1 VPPAGNWNVKAI
13 LSRSWSILAAL
24 VLGALLIG
32 YLTGCAG
39 VSWRKPAQGGGTAAT
54 LPGGLSA
61 QAAAPD
67 SPATPTQQA
76 VYRHVSRTYAPP
88 AAVQAAPLPSPSHKA
103 AAPAPGIVQDIAPA
117 PPPLPS
123 LLTEEITEHAAG
135 KSGVAQ
141 ADTSAD
147 TAARIA
153 SMRPVQ
159 VFGFALVLGALALF
173 HPVARLAVG
182 GGKQIQAIAGA
193 AGVLCIF
200 GPQLM
205 AGNEPLLIWGGLA
218 AVLGAWIITR
228 MSRHE
233 ALADAAKTAPPPPT
247 SV

>member
-1 VPPAGNWNVKAI
+1 VKAL
-13 LSRSWSILAAL
+13 LSKPYSLAVVL
-24 VLGALLIG
+24 VLAALLIG
-32 YLTGCAG
+32 FFTGCAG
-39 VSWRKPAQGGGTAAT
+39 ILSRKPAQGGGTSAV

-67 SPATPTQQA
+67 APATPSQQA
-76 VYRHVSRTYAPP
+76 VYRQISRTYAPP
-88 AAVQAAPLPSPSHKA
+88 AGVAPAPLPSPSHTA
-103 AAPAPGIVQDIAPA
+103 AAPAPGIVQDHAPA

-123 LLTEEITEHAAG
+123 ILSEVITEHAAG
-135 KSGVAQ
+135 RSGVTQ

-147 TAARIA
+147 TSARIA

-159 VFGFALVLGALALF
+159 FFGFALVLGALALF

-193 AGVLCIF
+193 AGAVCIF
-200 GPQLM
+200 GPQLL
-205 AGNEPLLIWGGLA
+205 AGNESLLIWGGLA

-233 ALADAAKTAPPPPT
+233 AMADAAGRAPPPPPPLA
-247 SV
+247 